1 VDIRPTDHD
10 QVNAGPL
17 LRRHGAG
24 TSGRTP
30 LPATASV
37 RRCDWPSVTNDVGVV
52 KQAVDSCRGES
63 SRKDRVGPR
72 RMQVRGHDERTLLIS
87 RVDEAIEGFGF
98 VGASG

>member
-1 VDIRPTDHD
+1 
-10 QVNAGPL
+10 
-17 LRRHGAG
+17 
-24 TSGRTP
+24 
-30 LPATASV
+30 
-37 RRCDWPSVTNDVGVV
+37 VGVV